1 MEDPSSERDSPVRS
15 SFQQDSE
22 RPQHDLICNGSLH
35 GDMGQVLVSFVW
47 RNAGARQ
54 ILSDG
59 SKNKSIGFS
68 IVIVP

>member
-22 RPQHDLICNGSLH
+22 RPQHNLVCDESLH
-35 GDMGQVLVSFVW
+35 SDLGQVLVSFVW
-47 RNAGARQ
+47 RNAGARR

-59 SKNKSIGFS
+59 SKSKSIAFS